1 LIFFEIGCAVTATCL
16 DSQKGKIFIMLKTIV
31 NIIARTLIILAA
43 AGLVAGA
50 AYFLVPSSSAAAF
63 GDRGRV
69 TRQLDNPQFAN
80 RQLPNRQFAEP
91 NNFARGDFDRGFS
104 LTRGVGEFLV
114 KGIVMSA
121 LVAVIVLV
129 MSVFRRRQPKVAA

>member
-1 LIFFEIGCAVTATCL
+1 
-16 DSQKGKIFIMLKTIV
+16 MLKTIV

-63 GDRGRV
+63 GDRGRPI
-69 TRQLDNPQFAN
+69 RQLDNPQLA
-80 RQLPNRQFAEP
+80 NRQFANRPPEA
-91 NNFARGDFDRGFS
+91 NNVTRGDFDRGERGFS

-114 KGIVMSA
+114 KGVILSV

-129 MSVFRRRQPKVAA
+129 MSLFRRQPKVVA